1 MKKYLKIISGTL
13 IIALAFNIFFLPYDI
28 VPNGIYGLAALV
40 NYKINYDPAVFL
52 IITNLALI
60 IISLITL
67 GGKKSKEYVWPSI
80 LIPLFMF
87 LENILS
93 SYFILDNFEKIMAVI
108 VGSFITGFG
117 YSMIYKE
124 GKNVGGIDIIQDI
137 TNSVTK
143 YRSYLPTFIMEGLIL
158 LFTLIILGLESMIYS
173 AIVII
178 IVRYMTTKSKI
189 GISSSKMFYIITT
202 EEEEVKKYIM
212 NELNHDI
219 TQFDVKGGY
228 SKNKSK
234 ILMTVMDTKDYYVLK
249 EGILLIDP
257 KAFISITD
265 SYEVINKNLSL
276 SKRKIQDE

>member
-87 LENILS
+87 LENTLS

-108 VGSFITGFG
+108 VGSFLTGLG

>member
-137 TNSVTK
+137 TNSGTK

-158 LFTLIILGLESMIYS
+158 LFTLIILGLESMKYS

>member
-87 LENILS
+87 LENTLS

-108 VGSFITGFG
+108 VGSFLTGLG

-137 TNSVTK
+137 INSVTK